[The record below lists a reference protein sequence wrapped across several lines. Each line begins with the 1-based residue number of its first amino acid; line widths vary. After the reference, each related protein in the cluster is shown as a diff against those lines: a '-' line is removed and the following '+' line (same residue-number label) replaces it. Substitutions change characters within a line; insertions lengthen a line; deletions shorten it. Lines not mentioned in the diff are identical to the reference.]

1 MAPNKMRRTKRRA
14 ERQAARKLAL
24 LAVGLKMWS
33 FAKLVSMMTKN
44 KVMLL
49 IRRTLKILG

>member
-24 LAVGLKMWS
+24 LQVGLKRWS
-33 FAKLVSMMTKN
+33 FAKLVSIMTKR
-44 KVMLL
+44 KVLLL
-49 IRRTLKILG
+49 IRRMLKILG